1 MQDFVTLLK
10 ELDQK
15 LTGFIEAKDKDIEQ
29 LKQQVKELDRKVVAA
44 IAAQQDKGVEDP
56 YVAFKS
62 QEEASKF
69 LEFAKAVFTGD
80 VVQAKTMS
88 EGVDSEGG
96 YLVPEEFRATLIRLV
111 ETYGDARKVATV
123 LPMSKDELRMP
134 KLVSGVTV
142 YWVNE
147 GANIT
152 PSTVTLGRVSLVAKK
167 LAALVPVTS
176 ELLEDSSIAIANLL
190 ANLFAEAMAEEEDR
204 VAFAG
209 NTGAGD
215 PFDGVLHA
223 SGVNQVVMA
232 ENNFNAI
239 NADYLL
245 DLTSAVPSAAAKRG
259 MFVMHRTVFDKVRKL
274 KDSNGDYIWQKPSAA
289 APGTIWGYPY
299 VLTDVM
305 PGMADSGANKPFV
318 AFGDFRQ
325 LYIGDRRRM
334 SIAQSSHVGFTQDL
348 IYLKA
353 TERIAISVALPNAF
367 AVLVTASA

>member
-1 MQDFVTLLK
+1 MQDFLTLLK

-15 LTGFIEAKDKDIEQ
+15 LTGFIESKDKDIEG
-29 LKQQVKELDRKVVAA
+29 LKQQVKDLEKRVVALLA
-44 IAAQQDKGVEDP
+44 SQKEQGVDDP
-56 YVAFKS
+56 YAAFKS
-62 QEEASKF
+62 QEEAAKF
-69 LEFAKAVFTGD
+69 IEFAKAVFTGD

-123 LPMSKDELRMP
+123 LPMGKDELRIP

-152 PSTVTLGRVSLVAKK
+152 PSTPTFGRVNLVAKK

-176 ELLEDSSIAIANLL
+176 ELLEDSSISIANLL

-204 VAFAG
+204 VAF
-209 NTGAGD
+209 TGSTSGGD
-215 PFDGVLHA
+215 PFDGVLYA
-223 SGVNQVVMA
+223 SGVNQVIMA
-232 ENNFNAI
+232 ETSFDAI

-259 MFVMHRTVFDKVRKL
+259 TFVLHRTVFDKVRKL

-299 VLTDVM
+299 IVTDVM
-305 PGMADSGANKPFV
+305 PGMADSGPNKPFV
-318 AFGDFRQ
+318 FFGDLRQ
-325 LYIGDRRRM
+325 IYIGDRRKM

-353 TERIAISVALPNAF
+353 TERVAMSVALPDAF
-367 AVLVTASA
+367 AVLVTSGT